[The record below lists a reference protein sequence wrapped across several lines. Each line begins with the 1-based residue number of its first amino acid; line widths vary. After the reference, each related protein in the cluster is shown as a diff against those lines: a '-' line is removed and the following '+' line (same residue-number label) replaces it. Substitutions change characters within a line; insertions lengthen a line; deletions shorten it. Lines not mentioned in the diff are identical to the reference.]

1 MTLSSQL
8 VLAGIVDTTLVA
20 TLVGLVVRRRL
31 HLCWAFPIY
40 AAIVVVCESLIA
52 VWPARF
58 YTADFW
64 MVKQALYD
72 AAKVVIALEL
82 AYRVVR
88 AFPGAMR
95 TARVSAVALLAI
107 STVLIVGGPLAAGY
121 RAMPEWQPRMVLGI
135 VSLFTLTAL
144 VVLWYNLPVQAW
156 HRALL
161 LGFSGYLL
169 VFTVVL
175 NLLRTQGWHLAH
187 WLGLADA
194 VAYLALTMWWASAA
208 WAREAPVSED
218 IPLVVRRR
226 LGLERA

>member
-1 MTLSSQL
+1 MTLSQL
-8 VLAGIVDTTLVA
+8 LLAWAVKASLVA
-20 TLVGLVVRRRL
+20 TLAGLIVRKRL
-31 HLCWAFPIY
+31 HLCWAFAIY
-40 AAIVVVCESLIA
+40 VVVVLGCETLIA
-52 VWPARF
+52 LWPKHF

-64 MVKQALYD
+64 MAKQALYD
-72 AAKVVIALEL
+72 AAKVAVALEL

-95 TARVSAVALLAI
+95 TARLSALTLLAC
-107 STVLIVGGPLAAGY
+107 STVVIVGGPWAAGY
-121 RAMPEWQPRMVLGI
+121 RAMAEWQPRMVLGV

-144 VVLWYNLPVQAW
+144 VVLWYNLPVQQW

-175 NLLRTQGWHLAH
+175 NLLRTQGWQIVQ
-187 WLGLADA
+187 WLGLADGA
-194 VAYLALTMWWASAA
+194 AYLGLTLWWASAA
-208 WAREAPVSED
+208 WALDIPASED